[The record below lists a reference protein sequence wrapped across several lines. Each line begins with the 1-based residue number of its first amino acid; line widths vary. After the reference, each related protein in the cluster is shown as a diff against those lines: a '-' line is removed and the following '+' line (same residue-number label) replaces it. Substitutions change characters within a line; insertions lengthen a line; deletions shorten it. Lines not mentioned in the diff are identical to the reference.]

1 MEEEGCQRRKWVGRH
16 GDAFADIFVAH
27 TGIHIPTLHEMC
39 RETLNPHIGT
49 GTSNFNVQV
58 VVVSSLFMTFILLP
72 CCFGEPLGD
81 VTLRMRMCG
90 NYRYLTTRCDYPPK

>member
-1 MEEEGCQRRKWVGRH
+1 MGRH

-49 GTSNFNVQV
+49 GTSNLNVQV
-58 VVVSSLFMTFILLP
+58 VFASSLFMTFILLP
-72 CCFGEPLGD
+72 SCFGEPLGD
-81 VTLRMRMCG
+81 VTL
-90 NYRYLTTRCDYPPK
+90 